1 MKRIP
6 LPFAALVV
14 VLATAL
20 PSPRAHADE
29 TGVRAEIRRDMA
41 EARQDIRSDMAR
53 ERVKLDTEDLSLHD
67 SLRFG
72 PDSHRQVSRKTQP
85 PAAVI
90 TANGDFLIEG
100 EAVKLDANQRRQV
113 LAYRH
118 QVIALAKVGIEG
130 GERAAMA
137 ALDATDVSMFSL
149 IAGGLTGSLER
160 RIEAS
165 TKRHVQPFVLQIC
178 RRLPALMASQQALSA
193 SVPEFRPYAS
203 LEPDD
208 VAECEGDVRD
218 SLAAN

>member
-1 MKRIP
+1 MKTIP
-6 LPFAALVV
+6 LQFAAWVV
-14 VLATAL
+14 ALATAL
-20 PSPRAHADE
+20 PSPHAHAE
-29 TGVRAEIRRDMA
+29 ESGVRAEIRRDMA
-41 EARQDIRSDMAR
+41 EARQDIRNDMAR
-53 ERVKLDTEDLSLHD
+53 ERVKLDSEDLSLHD
-67 SLRFG
+67 SLRFR
-72 PDSHRQVSRKTQP
+72 PDSHQQAKGTSQP

-100 EAVKLDANQRRQV
+100 APVKLDAKQRSQV
-113 LAYRH
+113 LAYRR
-118 QVIALAKVGIEG
+118 QVIALAKVGIDG

-137 ALDATDVSMFSL
+137 ALEATDVSMFSL